1 MLSLRV
7 ALGAVAGMVEIH
19 EDVVRSAEARVGSTL
34 CGTYILD
41 SLLGVGGQAA
51 VYAATHRNGSRVAVK
66 MLHTALST
74 DMEIRK
80 RFLREG
86 YVSNAVHHDG
96 VPRVLGDGTH
106 EDGSIFL
113 VMDLLVG
120 ASAETIAKWQGG
132 RVDVS
137 TVVGI
142 AYQLLDVVAT
152 AHGCGVIHR
161 DIKPGNISLTRDGVV
176 KLLDFGV
183 ARMRSAATAT
193 RDGTTI
199 GTPAFM
205 SPEQALGKVKEVDA
219 RSDIYSVGAVMFT
232 MLSGLFVHS
241 GESANEL
248 MIMAAT
254 CRAPSLADVVSDVP
268 EPIVQVIDRALLFE
282 KDRRWQSAEQMR
294 EALREA
300 YEQAYGEPIEYGK
313 ELASVLDGI
322 EAVDFPALVA
332 GDGWPTLL
340 SASIARKRGPEDPVI
355 ELSLSAHSDEDGE
368 IHSIW
373 DDNTEVWD
381 RNPFAASAQEAHQQV
396 LPGGSAHTSSQPM
409 PAPSAGAVQPV
420 RLHRWLPMAVLTLAI
435 AVMLLGA
442 WLFGTPNNRRR
453 LGAWVDGAMDSVMQ
467 RGGKAT
473 VQEVDR
479 VVSPALTTLA
489 SRLASTPSAARAV
502 DVYALPSVGAPRH
515 KAPTQDVASDA
526 AGQPEQAGS
535 QTAVAPL
542 GQPPTQPAGQQK
554 KP

>member
-1 MLSLRV
+1 
-7 ALGAVAGMVEIH
+7 MVEIH

-34 CGTYILD
+34 CDTYMLD

-66 MLHTALST
+66 MLHTALSM
-74 DMEIRK
+74 DMDIRK

-86 YVSNAVHHDG
+86 YVSNAVHHEG

-120 ASAETIAKWQGG
+120 ASAETIAKWKGG

-183 ARMRSAATAT
+183 ARMRNAATAT

-294 EALREA
+294 EALRVA
-300 YEQAYGEPIEYGK
+300 YDQAYGEPIEHGE

-322 EAVDFPALVA
+322 EAVDFPTLVA

-340 SASIARKRGPEDPVI
+340 SASVAGKRGPEDPVI

-368 IHSIW
+368 LHSIW

-381 RNPFAASAQEAHQQV
+381 RNPFAVSVQEAHQHV
-396 LPGGSAHTSSQPM
+396 LPSGPVNMLPQAISHNAALGNAQMSTDTM
-409 PAPSAGAVQPV
+409 PPV
-420 RLHRWLPMAVLTLAI
+420 LPHRWLPIVVLTLAV

-442 WLFGTPNNRRR
+442 WLFGTPHNRRM
-453 LGAWVDGAMDSVMQ
+453 LNAWVNGATESIRQ
-467 RGGKAT
+467 REGEAGVLDAN
-473 VQEVDR
+473 QA
-479 VVSPALTTLA
+479 VSPALTA
-489 SRLASTPSAARAV
+489 IVSRLLAAPSATRAV
-502 DVYALPSVGAPRH
+502 DVYALPSVGAVRH
-515 KAPTQDVASDA
+515 KLPPQNGASNASD
-526 AGQPEQAGS
+526 QPGLSPS
-535 QTAVAPL
+535 QTAVAPQA
-542 GQPPTQPAGQQK
+542 QPPTQSAEQPA